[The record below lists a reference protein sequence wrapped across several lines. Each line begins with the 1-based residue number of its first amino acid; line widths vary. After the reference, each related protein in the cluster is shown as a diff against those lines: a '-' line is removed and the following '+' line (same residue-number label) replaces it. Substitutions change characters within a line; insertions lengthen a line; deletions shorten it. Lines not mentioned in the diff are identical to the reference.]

1 MPRAIKPV
9 SVRVNK
15 EVQRAS
21 IDDLLTEEQEITANM
36 NSLFRL
42 LGNLTVSVLYMGSK
56 FKQFSGMFKACLL
69 RQLRHINSSKR

>member
-1 MPRAIKPV
+1 MPRAIKPL

-42 LGNLTVSVLYMGSK
+42 FGNQTVSGLYIGRK
-56 FKQFSGMFKACLL
+56 F
-69 RQLRHINSSKR
+69 

>member
-1 MPRAIKPV
+1 MCVEIKPV

-42 LGNLTVSVLYMGSK
+42 FGNQTVSGLYIGRK
-56 FKQFSGMFKACLL
+56 F
-69 RQLRHINSSKR
+69 